1 MAKRQPRESPPSS
14 SGVLQ
19 EESSESENERNELIS
34 LQRCTYSNRQVV
46 PSGSEETAKD
56 DDDDST
62 SKYRK
67 NESKRIRGVFLCA
80 AAVALTLLA
89 HLTLLVIYAKKS
101 LARGYGWSSSW
112 SITQDGRCDE
122 INKTA
127 TGLHVLVN
135 IIVLTLIATSSYCCQ
150 VLAAPSRET
159 IDRIHSQRVWISI
172 GASSFS
178 NIWYAPFWRKTMWIL
193 IFGTSLP
200 VQMVYNSFLYVSY
213 TANDFGIVIAPSEL
227 ASPNANLT
235 DFEVYSTWLKN
246 DVGINITRLHADIIS
261 GEFEQMSLVS
271 CTIVSWSEKVK
282 ITRNLHPLN
291 PLFMTVHGS
300 QHCPERESFVQGPFR
315 LHNPEKSSLVVIAA
329 FSVIAYDLTSLG
341 DGTEL
346 NTEGMG
352 SIRRTMTSWYHTKF
366 YPSESIRFIAIIL
379 AVNTPQALISIMYA
393 IFNNVLTRMLLAAE
407 YNDYGVQRKPLRVSF
422 PTGEQRSTYFLSVP
436 YRYSVPFLVISAVA
450 HWLASEALSYIR
462 IIPRDVKGQ
471 LTIERSLHG
480 VGVSSIGLIIMVV
493 PWIVTVIA
501 IITLML
507 RKFKSA
513 SMPIAGNCSAVISAA
528 CHPPENDVDAY
539 KKCVKWGETNIEVP
553 SVDRFH
559 VLGVPEV
566 VTRYR
571 RCTFTSAEVKEPSP
585 DFLYY

>member
-1 MAKRQPRESPPSS
+1 MDFDFRNFLASPDGVRSFPRHKITK
-14 SGVLQ
+14 L
-19 EESSESENERNELIS
+19 LY
-34 LQRCTYSNRQVV
+34 TYNTTR
-46 PSGSEETAKD
+46 
-56 DDDDST
+56 
-62 SKYRK
+62 
-67 NESKRIRGVFLCA
+67 
-80 AAVALTLLA
+80 
-89 HLTLLVIYAKKS
+89 
-101 LARGYGWSSSW
+101 
-112 SITQDGRCDE
+112 
-122 INKTA
+122 
-127 TGLHVLVN
+127 
-135 IIVLTLIATSSYCCQ
+135 
-150 VLAAPSRET
+150 
-159 IDRIHSQRVWISI
+159 
-172 GASSFS
+172 
-178 NIWYAPFWRKTMWIL
+178 
-193 IFGTSLP
+193 
-200 VQMVYNSFLYVSY
+200 YNSFLYVSY

-271 CTIVSWSEKVK
+271 CSEAYESAYQTSRSTLVLLGLNSEIVESWSCKVGLSSSK
-282 ITRNLHPLN
+282 VHTILGNDYSLSRPCQLPKPQSKDRFVYWEFEDTTIKDCYSKAVTPTCQLGCSLPLGLLVLCCIAIKLMCILITACERRTEVFL
-291 PLFMTVHGS
+291 TVGDAIAS
-300 QHCPERESFVQGPFR
+300 FLRRTDIYTSSNCLMERESKNHPKSTSSESAFHDRSWVSTLSRAGKFR
-315 LHNPEKSSLVVIAA
+315 PGALSPPQPRKIRENRQFWFKTLPRGLFKFLLAFKSLVVIAA

-366 YPSESIRFIAIIL
+366 YPSESISFIAIIL

-493 PWIVTVIA
+493 PWILTVIA